1 MSSAAS
7 RQAAGLRP
15 TVVADPLHDDQD
27 GQGRLCG
34 ARVASSERVDVS
46 HFPQS
51 KYSSRVIRLR
61 ATSRHHSRRISHQ
74 ASQPAIYPTRALLWL
89 AAMRYICS
97 EIASLDAP
105 GRTTLC
111 SKSAPCQMRSMFGD
125 VRNPGIRLPLADE
138 TT

>member
-1 MSSAAS
+1 MIKTVKAVCAV
-7 RQAAGLRP
+7 REWPATTGL
-15 TVVADPLHDDQD
+15 
-27 GQGRLCG
+27 
-34 ARVASSERVDVS
+34 SSERVDVS

-61 ATSRHHSRRISHQ
+61 ATSRHPLSKDFPLSE
-74 ASQPAIYPTRALLWL
+74 PTSKLPDTRFALAGGYAL
-89 AAMRYICS
+89 CS

-125 VRNPGIRLPLADE
+125 VRNPGIIRLPLADE